1 MHVELNSEDLAFREE
16 VRTFFEENKIKDGED
31 YFSWRESWFKK
42 ARENMKNN

>member
-31 YFSWRESWFKK
+31 YFS
-42 ARENMKNN
+42 